1 MTALTLKDIPPK
13 LLRSLRAAAKHD
25 RRSLTQEVVHLL
37 DLALRDLALRER
49 AERPERRNLDVESQL
64 AAWRKLAG
72 KWQSDIDPELEA
84 DRIMAGRT
92 PGRKVEL

>member
-1 MTALTLKDIPPK
+1 MAKRIP
-13 LLRSLRAAAKHD
+13 
-25 RRSLTQEVVHLL
+25 LL
-37 DLALRDLALRER
+37 DLALRDRGESMQ
-49 AERPERRNLDVESQL
+49 DVASQL

-84 DRIMAGRT
+84 EQIMAART

>member
-1 MTALTLKDIPPK
+1 MTALTLKDLPPS

-25 RRSLTQEVVHLL
+25 RRSLTQEVIHLL
-37 DLALRDLALRER
+37 DLALRDRV
-49 AERPERRNLDVESQL
+49 ERPVRRDHDVESQL

-72 KWQSDIDPELEA
+72 KWQSDVEPAVEGERL
-84 DRIMAGRT
+84 MAART

>member
-37 DLALRDLALRER
+37 DLALRER
-49 AERPERRNLDVESQL
+49 AERPERRALDVESQL
-64 AAWRKLAG
+64 AAWRKLAET
-72 KWQSDIDPELEA
+72 WQSDSDPELEA
-84 DRIMAGRT
+84 EQIMAART

>member
-1 MTALTLKDIPPK
+1 MTALTLKDLPPK

-25 RRSLTQEVVHLL
+25 RRSLTQEVIHLL
-37 DLALRDLALRER
+37 DLALRDRI
-49 AERPERRNLDVESQL
+49 ERPERPALDVESQL

-72 KWQSDIDPELEA
+72 TWRSDVDPALEA
-84 DRIMAGRT
+84 ERLMAART

>member
-37 DLALRDLALRER
+37 DLALHER
-49 AERPERRNLDVESQL
+49 AERPERRPLDVESQL
-64 AAWRKLAG
+64 ATWRKLAG

-84 DRIMAGRT
+84 KQIMAGRT
-92 PGRKVEL
+92 PGRKVEP

>member
-1 MTALTLKDIPPK
+1 MTALTLKDLPPK

-25 RRSLTQEVVHLL
+25 RRSLTQEVIHLL
-37 DLALRDLALRER
+37 DLALRHRTEPPDL
-49 AERPERRNLDVESQL
+49 PTHDVESQL
-64 AAWRKLAG
+64 AAWRGLAG

-84 DRIMAGRT
+84 EQIMTART